1 MSTHG
6 TATLVSIV
14 TFSLLLGAPAR
25 AAGQCTS
32 ADVPAGGIF
41 TKLDAHGLDSDHY
54 SLTIINLSDVELEGD
69 ADITASMAK
78 YSLAYPPG
86 FVMWECAAP
95 PFYKLCSSAEMSD
108 ATCQDVTH
116 GFRPAPWKISV
127 ARNDSAIWTGGW
139 ANDCYEGKIDF
150 TWRTSTF
157 QLRFKRQKVYG
168 GAVAYPHYGTW
179 TTLLPRTG
187 SWCAPGTF
195 CSGVWTTPHDYE
207 MRNLTT
213 IAANELVVSLYSP
226 DNQSLVVVLR
236 ETHWDGAQGD
246 AYDGKRL
253 DWVDNDSPRVPGDC
267 NH

>member
-1 MSTHG
+1 MSTKTVACSLAFG
-6 TATLVSIV
+6 VLLATPGR
-14 TFSLLLGAPAR
+14 T
-25 AAGQCTS
+25 AGQCTS

-41 TKLDAHGLDSDHY
+41 TKLDAQGLYSDLF
-54 SLTIINLSDVELEGD
+54 SLTLVNLSDAALEGA
-69 ADITASMAK
+69 ADINATMAK
-78 YSLAYPPG
+78 YSVAYAPG
-86 FVMWECAAP
+86 MVRWDCADP
-95 PFYKLCSSAEMSD
+95 PFYKLCSDAELNPN
-108 ATCQDVTH
+108 TCQDVTQ
-116 GFRPAPWKISV
+116 GFRPAPFTV
-127 ARNDSAIWTGGW
+127 RVERNDSAIWRGGW
-139 ANDCYEGKIDF
+139 ANDCYDGKIDF

-157 QLRFKRQKVYG
+157 QVKFKRQKVYG
-168 GAVAYPHYGTW
+168 GALAYPHYGTW

-207 MRNLTT
+207 MRNITT
-213 IAANELVVSLYSP
+213 IAANELVVSLYST
-226 DNQSLVVVLR
+226 DNQNLVVVLR